1 MKKLKKSKK
10 FISFIL
16 SFAVGAAVMIS
27 PLSINCEIQTYAAT
41 PDSISISEN
50 GLQFITDREGFSPTC
65 FWDYAQWTIGYG
77 TRCTET
83 NHPSNPS
90 NLQKGSH
97 TISKDT
103 AKTRFLSALESTYIP
118 GVRRRLS
125 GVNMT
130 QNQFD
135 ALVSL
140 CYNAG
145 EGKLANSPFAK
156 YLRGEI
162 TKDQA
167 YSDYRSYVIT
177 AGGKVNQGLINR
189 RKLEA
194 DLFFSGTDDGGV
206 INPPTKQEGCFSPCG
221 TSFTSIVEALKSIG
235 VDSSMTYRKQIAV
248 ANGISGYSGTANQNT
263 QMLSMLKAGTLKIPN
278 DENPVVPEE
287 PPVID
292 YGTGVFPTCSSSF
305 SSIVDA
311 LKSIGVDSSM
321 SNRKTIAAAN
331 GISSYSGTAD
341 QNNQMLNLLKSGQL
355 KNPNAT
361 ATTPDTSGKYF
372 SACSSGATSIVDAL
386 KSIGIDSSMSNRK
399 TIAAANGI
407 SGYSGTADQ
416 NNKMLNLLKSGQL
429 VNPLYVAPSTVVN
442 YNVTLNANGGYT
454 PIDNLPVASDS
465 TYAGLPVA
473 SREGYTFNGW
483 FTSADGGSQVLDGNG
498 LVSASD
504 HTLYAHWSAN
514 KYTVSFENNDGSGIT
529 SSKDVVYDNNYG
541 ELPVPTR
548 TGYTFTGW
556 FTDIADGVQV
566 TSDTKYNYA
575 DNQTVYAHWQANQ
588 YQVTLNYYETNDTYK
603 YFPACPANITNFVD
617 GLKTVGAD
625 SSFANRKAIA
635 ALNDI
640 ADYVGTTSQN
650 DQMLSLLK
658 KGELRSDYSN
668 IVGLPAPFDTITVTY
683 YNFYG
688 EMPIPEYGSKIFKGW
703 FTEDGTEIT
712 KESTVLTAK
721 DHALYAHWDDA
732 FELSSDSVVLKSGE
746 QYEIKS
752 NQKNLT
758 YKSNNTDVAVVS
770 KNGVITALDEGT
782 ATISVINA
790 DSDVLQVNVKVIS
803 ESIKGDANNDGEINI
818 ADAVMLQKWLLGSG
832 NLIDW
837 HNANLCEDEK
847 IDVFDMIEMRKLL
860 IKNK

>member
-278 DENPVVPEE
+278 GENPVVPEE

-331 GISSYSGTAD
+331 GISNYSGTAD

-355 KNPNAT
+355 KNPNAV

-372 SACSSGATSIVDAL
+372 SACSAGATSIVDAL
-386 KSIGIDSSMSNRK
+386 KSIGVDSSMSNRK

-407 SGYSGTADQ
+407 SGYSGTSSQ
-416 NNKMLNLLKSGQL
+416 NTQMLSLLKSGQL
-429 VNPLYVAPSTVVN
+429 VNPSYVAPPAVVN

-454 PIDNLPVASDS
+454 PIDNLPVASNS

-473 SREGYTFNGW
+473 NREGYTFNGW
-483 FTSADGGSQVLDGNG
+483 FTSADGGSQVSNGNG

-514 KYTVSFENNDGSGIT
+514 QYTVSFDNNDGSSTI
-529 SSKDVVYDNNYG
+529 SEKNVVYDNNYG

-548 TGYTFTGW
+548 TGYTFIGW
-556 FTDIADGVQV
+556 YTTYTDAENAVLI
-566 TSDTKYNYA
+566 TSDSRYNLA
-575 DNQTVYAHWQANQ
+575 DNQTLFAHWKANQ
-588 YQVTLNYYETNDTYK
+588 YTISFDSNGSVDTAENKIIEYDSTYGVLPDIK
-603 YFPACPANITNFVD
+603 RKGFSFD
-617 GLKTVGAD
+617 GWYTDK
-625 SSFANRKAIA
+625 S
-635 ALNDI
+635 
-640 ADYVGTTSQN
+640 
-650 DQMLSLLK
+650 
-658 KGELRSDYSN
+658 KGEE
-668 IVGLPAPFDTITVTY
+668 I
-683 YNFYG
+683 
-688 EMPIPEYGSKIFKGW
+688 
-703 FTEDGTEIT
+703 TEIT
-712 KESTVLTAK
+712 HVSTATDQV
-721 DHALYAHWDDA
+721 LYAHWTKLP
-732 FELSSDSVVLKSGE
+732 EKESLKLNKTEITITNGE
-746 QYEIKS
+746 QYSIIA
-752 NQKNLT
+752 NQENLT
-758 YKSNNTDVAVVS
+758 YKSSNTDVVIVS
-770 KNGVITALDEGT
+770 KSGLITAVGT
-782 ATISVINA
+782 GSAIVSVINEDYDVVQLKVSVLSVSSGITGDCNDD
-790 DSDVLQVNVKVIS
+790 DSFD
-803 ESIKGDANNDGEINI
+803 I

-832 NLIDW
+832 EIKNW
-837 HNANLCEDEK
+837 QNADLYKDGK
-847 IDVFDMIEMRKLL
+847 IDIFDMVEMRKLL
-860 IKNK
+860 IER

>member
-16 SFAVGAAVMIS
+16 SFAVCATVMIS
-27 PLSINCEIQTYAAT
+27 PLSISCEIQTYAAT

-50 GLQFITDREGFSPTC
+50 GLKFITDREGFSSTC

-167 YSDYRSYVIT
+167 YSDYCSYVIT

-278 DENPVVPEE
+278 GENPVVPEE

-331 GISSYSGTAD
+331 GISNYSGTAD

-355 KNPNAT
+355 KNPNAV

-372 SACSSGATSIVDAL
+372 SACSAGATSIVDAL
-386 KSIGIDSSMSNRK
+386 KSIGVDSSMSNRK

-407 SGYSGTADQ
+407 SGYSGTSSQ
-416 NNKMLNLLKSGQL
+416 NTQMLSLLKSGQL
-429 VNPLYVAPSTVVN
+429 VNPSYVAPPAVVN

-454 PIDNLPVASDS
+454 PIDNLPVASNS

-483 FTSADGGSQVLDGNG
+483 FTSADGGSQVSDGNG

-514 KYTVSFENNDGSGIT
+514 QYTVSFDNNDGSSTI
-529 SSKDVVYDNNYG
+529 SEKNVVYDNNYG

-548 TGYTFTGW
+548 TGYTFIGW
-556 FTDIADGVQV
+556 YTTYTDAENAVLI
-566 TSDTKYNYA
+566 TSDSRYNLA
-575 DNQTVYAHWQANQ
+575 DNQTLFAHWKANQ
-588 YQVTLNYYETNDTYK
+588 YTISFDSNGSVDTAENKIIEYDSTYGVLPDIK
-603 YFPACPANITNFVD
+603 RKGFSFD
-617 GLKTVGAD
+617 GWYTDK
-625 SSFANRKAIA
+625 S
-635 ALNDI
+635 
-640 ADYVGTTSQN
+640 
-650 DQMLSLLK
+650 
-658 KGELRSDYSN
+658 KGEE
-668 IVGLPAPFDTITVTY
+668 I
-683 YNFYG
+683 
-688 EMPIPEYGSKIFKGW
+688 
-703 FTEDGTEIT
+703 TEIT
-712 KESTVLTAK
+712 HVSTATDQV
-721 DHALYAHWDDA
+721 LYAHWTKLP
-732 FELSSDSVVLKSGE
+732 EKESLKLNKTEITMTNGE
-746 QYEIKS
+746 QYSIIA
-752 NQKNLT
+752 NQENLT
-758 YKSNNTDVAVVS
+758 YKSSNTDVAIVS
-770 KNGVITALDEGT
+770 KSGLITAVGT
-782 ATISVINA
+782 GFATISVINE
-790 DSDVLQVNVKVIS
+790 DYDVVQLKITVLSVSSGIT
-803 ESIKGDANNDGEINI
+803 GDCNGNNSFEI

-832 NLIDW
+832 EITNW
-837 HNANLCEDEK
+837 QNADLCKDGK

-860 IKNK
+860 TER

>member
-1 MKKLKKSKK
+1 MQKLKKSKK
-10 FISFIL
+10 YISFIL
-16 SFAVGAAVMIS
+16 SLAVSAAVMIS
-27 PLSINCEIQTYAAT
+27 PLSIGCKIQTYAAT

-50 GLQFITDREGFSPTC
+50 GLQFITDREGFSSTC

-90 NLQKGSH
+90 NLQKGGH
-97 TISKDT
+97 TISKDA
-103 AKTRFLSALESTYIP
+103 AKARFLSALESTYIP

-125 GVNMT
+125 GLNMT

-167 YSDYRSYVIT
+167 YSDYCSYVIT

-206 INPPTKQEGCFSPCG
+206 INPPTKQEGCFIPCG
-221 TSFTSIVEALKSIG
+221 TSYTSIVEALKSIG
-235 VDSSMTYRKQIAV
+235 VDSSMTYRKQIAA
-248 ANGISGYSGTANQNT
+248 ANGISGYSGTAAQNT
-263 QMLSMLKAGTLKIPN
+263 QMLSMLKSGTLKVPN
-278 DENPVVPEE
+278 GENPVVPEE
-287 PPVID
+287 PPVVD

-331 GISSYSGTAD
+331 GISNYSGTAD
-341 QNNQMLNLLKSGQL
+341 QNTQMLNLLKSGQL
-355 KNPNAT
+355 KNPNAVS
-361 ATTPDTSGKYF
+361 TTPDTSGKYF
-372 SACSSGATSIVDAL
+372 PACSSGATSIVDAL
-386 KSIGIDSSMSNRK
+386 KSIGVDSSMSNRK

-407 SGYSGTADQ
+407 SGYSGTSGQ
-416 NNKMLNLLKSGQL
+416 NTQMLSLLKSGRL
-429 VNPLYVAPSTVVN
+429 INPSYVAPPAIIN

-454 PIDNLPVASDS
+454 PIDNLPVASNS
-465 TYAGLPVA
+465 TYTGLPVA

-483 FTSADGGSQVLDGNG
+483 FTSADGGSQVSDGNG

-529 SSKDVVYDNNYG
+529 SSKDVVYSNNYG

-548 TGYTFTGW
+548 TGYTFIGW

-603 YFPACPANITNFVD
+603 YFPACPANITSIVD
-617 GLKTVGAD
+617 GLKAVGAD
-625 SSFANRKAIA
+625 SSFANRKSIA
-635 ALNDI
+635 TLNDI
-640 ADYVGTTSQN
+640 PDYTGTTSQN
-650 DQMLSLLK
+650 NQMLSLMK
-658 KGELRSDYSN
+658 KGELRSSDIAGIS
-668 IVGLPAPFDTITVTY
+668 APFDVITVTY

-688 EMPIPEYGSKIFKGW
+688 EMPVPECGSKVFKGW

-721 DHALYAHWDDA
+721 DHALYAHWDDV
-732 FELSSDSVVLKSGE
+732 FELSADSVVLKSGE

-790 DSDVLQVNVKVIS
+790 DSDVLQVNVKVIP
-803 ESIKGDANNDGEINI
+803 ESIKGDTNNDGEINI
-818 ADAVMLQKWLLGSG
+818 SDGVMLQKWLLGSG
-832 NLIDW
+832 NLTNW
-837 HNANLCEDEK
+837 QNADLCEDGK
-847 IDVFDMIEMRKLL
+847 IDVFDMVEMRKLL

>member
-1 MKKLKKSKK
+1 MNTFSKK
-10 FISFIL
+10 ITCIVSSLLLCTTCIPDFSSTMYANAAHEQIEKALSWAVSIANDDSHGYSQSRRNGPDYDCSSLVVHALNHAGISTGSASYTGNLKSELTKNGFTWIPW
-16 SFAVGAAVMIS
+16 SQ
-27 PLSINCEIQTYAAT
+27 IN
-41 PDSISISEN
+41 N
-50 GLQFITDREGFSPTC
+50 V
-65 FWDYAQWTIGYG
+65 
-77 TRCTET
+77 
-83 NHPSNPS
+83 S
-90 NLQKGSH
+90 NLQRGDILLYRGSSSGH
-97 TISKDT
+97 TEFYLGNSQNVAAHGTYNHPETGDQTGKEISVAAYWYDNWN
-103 AKTRFLSALESTYIP
+103 
-118 GVRRRLS
+118 GVLRYNYS
-125 GVNMT
+125 GPDPDPI
-130 QNQFD
+130 Q
-135 ALVSL
+135 S
-140 CYNAG
+140 
-145 EGKLANSPFAK
+145 
-156 YLRGEI
+156 
-162 TKDQA
+162 
-167 YSDYRSYVIT
+167 
-177 AGGKVNQGLINR
+177 
-189 RKLEA
+189 
-194 DLFFSGTDDGGV
+194 
-206 INPPTKQEGCFSPCG
+206 QEGCFSPCG

-278 DENPVVPEE
+278 GENPVVPEE

-331 GISSYSGTAD
+331 GISNYSGTAD

-355 KNPNAT
+355 KNPNAV

-386 KSIGIDSSMSNRK
+386 KSIGVDSSMSNRK

-416 NNKMLNLLKSGQL
+416 NNQMLNLLKSGQL
-429 VNPLYVAPSTVVN
+429 MNPSYVAPPEIVN

-483 FTSADGGSQVLDGNG
+483 FTSADGGSQVSDGNG

-514 KYTVSFENNDGSGIT
+514 QYTVSFENNDGSGIT

-640 ADYVGTTSQN
+640 ADYAGTTSQN